1 MLYKQLPRPPSC
13 RLEIYK
19 PSLPAPTRHLPSPV
33 ALTEGKCLLYVSVTS
48 CIRLQGLLV
57 IVPSLRRVRLFATPR
72 TAARQASLSITNPR
86 SLPKLKSIELVMPP
100 NHLILCHP
108 IETHWCFSSSE
119 VTLLDN
125 YLVEFA
131 RPLSRSPARPVRFC
145 RATGTGKLFI
155 PLSCSVVL

>member
-86 SLPKLKSIELVMPP
+86 SLLKLMSIMDREAWRAAVHGVAESDTTERP
-100 NHLILCHP
+100 NNDKEGAGPDRILRPCKR
-108 IETHWCFSSSE
+108 IRARYRNMQQ
-119 VTLLDN
+119 TLALR
-125 YLVEFA
+125 ESH
-131 RPLSRSPARPVRFC
+131 R
-145 RATGTGKLFI
+145 
-155 PLSCSVVL
+155 